1 MSQDEDPVARNRSVH
16 PRRTPDRTPL
26 GDQTLRNVMAIT
38 AVLISV
44 ATLVLVAILL
54 R

>member
-1 MSQDEDPVARNRSVH
+1 MTEEDDPVARNRSVH

-26 GDQTLRNVMAIT
+26 GDRTLRRVMM
-38 AVLISV
+38 V
-44 ATLVLVAILL
+44 ATATVAVATVALLFVVL